1 MIPLTVIAGFLGAGK
16 TTLLNHILR
25 ESRGRRLAVLVN
37 DFGAINI
44 DADLIASHEG
54 DTIAL
59 SNGCVCCSIGDS
71 LAETL
76 FRVTQRD
83 PKPDQI
89 VVEASGVADP
99 APVVAIG
106 ELDSSLAIHG
116 VVVVADDDTMQAASD
131 RYVGDTITRQ
141 LQAADLIVLNKSDLA
156 TPQQRH
162 ETLAWLDERWPQAR
176 VVETAHGAITPDLV
190 LDLDPPGRARG
201 AVQCIARSDPFVS
214 LSFRTRE
221 LVQREAFGAVL
232 DALPR
237 SVLRAKGVLFFADA
251 PTHPHLLHIVG
262 RRSTLE
268 PFDGTAVRR
277 ETRLVF
283 IGIAGEF
290 DTETLRGELEAA
302 LAPPAG
308 VD

>member
-1 MIPLTVIAGFLGAGK
+1 MTSLWKATAAASPGADASVTTRSPLAGLPREPVDVVVVGAGI
-16 TTLLNHILR
+16 TGLSTALMLLR
-25 ESRGRRLAVLVN
+25 AGRSV
-37 DFGAINI
+37 
-44 DADLIASHEG
+44 
-54 DTIAL
+54 
-59 SNGCVCCSIGDS
+59 
-71 LAETL
+71 
-76 FRVTQRD
+76 
-83 PKPDQI
+83 I

-201 AVQCIARSDPFVS
+201 AVQSIARSDPFVS

-251 PTHPHLLHIVG
+251 PTRPHLLHIVG